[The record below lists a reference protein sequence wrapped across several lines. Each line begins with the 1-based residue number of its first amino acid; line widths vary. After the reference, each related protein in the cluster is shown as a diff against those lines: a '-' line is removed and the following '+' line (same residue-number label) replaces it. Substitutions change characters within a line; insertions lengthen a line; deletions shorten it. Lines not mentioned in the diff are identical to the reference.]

1 MSYDEDLLV
10 ELIAAGDVSHSEI
23 AARAGVSRRTVWL
36 IANNRSRPD
45 LQRKIAATVEGY
57 RQQTVRMA
65 AKWMKSILTKHIKV
79 ALEGDGE
86 TARKC
91 REFLLK
97 TFMLALPEQSAKHP
111 PKPPD
116 DDKNKTKPLH
126 PIALY
131 NSLTELSEDLKT
143 QVVKEL
149 GGPDEDYDFLN
160 NREPETTIA
169 PQSNSPPEA
178 DQ

>member
-23 AARAGVSRRTVWL
+23 AARAGVSRRTVWS
-36 IANNRSRPD
+36 IANNHSRPD

-111 PKPPD
+111 PKPPAD
-116 DDKNKTKPLH
+116 DENETKPLH

-149 GGPDEDYDFLN
+149 GGPDENYEDIYASN
-160 NREPETTIA
+160 EQMNSAQQRGA
-169 PQSNSPPEA
+169 PSPP
-178 DQ
+178 